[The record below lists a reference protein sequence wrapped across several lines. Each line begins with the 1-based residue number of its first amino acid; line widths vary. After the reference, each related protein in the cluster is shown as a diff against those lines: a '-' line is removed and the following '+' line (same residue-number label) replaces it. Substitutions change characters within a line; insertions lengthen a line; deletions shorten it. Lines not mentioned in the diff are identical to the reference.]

1 MDKRASPVGGI
12 SLESAWG
19 DLGMKNVEMR
29 VCRRNCVINFLN
41 FYVNISMN
49 VKFHSGR
56 KDENINAR
64 NNSSRQPSHL
74 AYQAG
79 GNINWSI

>member
-1 MDKRASPVGGI
+1 
-12 SLESAWG
+12 
-19 DLGMKNVEMR
+19 
-29 VCRRNCVINFLN
+29 
-41 FYVNISMN
+41 MN